1 LASFSFFF
9 CSGAPAVKFTSGIQR
24 VITHEIWTVKTATGA
39 LLTRKQLPLKLAWA
53 LSIHKSQG
61 MSLDC
66 VEMSLSRVFESGQ
79 AYVALSRARSLQG
92 LRVIDFDRTC
102 VRANPTV
109 LKFYDRLKQLTPMPL
124 GLTSKRHREDI
135 DLDDEEPW

>member
-1 LASFSFFF
+1 
-9 CSGAPAVKFTSGIQR
+9 
-24 VITHEIWTVKTATGA
+24 
-39 LLTRKQLPLKLAWA
+39 
-53 LSIHKSQG
+53 